1 MDTNSLGM
9 IETKGLVGAI
19 EAADAMVK
27 SANVQL
33 VGKEQVGGGLVTVM
47 VRGDVGAVKAAT
59 DAGAAAAEKV
69 GELISVHNEEAVRA
83 NIRNREG
90 KRIFYLG
97 KGDQLTSAARDYLS
111 RERIEIRPGEQAKQ
125 DCFPLLT
132 GGFLTEKPE
141 HMTHLNGDFLVVK
154 DHPRIIFRGKLD
166 TLESELIL
174 CQLTDKG
181 LEASVGEIL
190 ELARRII
197 RCEVLD
203 EPLQWDRLCGLTE
216 EEQRKRSH
224 FPQDYYG
231 QPHFMPSAADGAAIA
246 RLNRARCAAREA
258 ELAAVT
264 AFRDRE
270 GNPTRVDILRAMNR
284 MSSML
289 YLLMIGKRADAGRGK
304 ER

>member
-1 MDTNSLGM
+1 M
-9 IETKGLVGAI
+9 KAI
-19 EAADAMVK
+19 TEDYLRLELR
-27 SANVQL
+27 NTQPEIYYIPT
-33 VGKEQVGGGLVTVM
+33 GKL
-47 VRGDVGAVKAAT
+47 
-59 DAGAAAAEKV
+59 
-69 GELISVHNEEAVRA
+69 
-83 NIRNREG
+83 
-90 KRIFYLG
+90 
-97 KGDQLTSAARDYLS
+97 LTPAAREYLQQRKIKIAKEADRPS
-111 RERIEIRPGEQAKQ
+111 APAPRIVDTPVPAAQEPAPPAAKPKYV
-125 DCFPLLT
+125 DHET
-132 GGFLTEKPE
+132 GAFYMEKPE

-181 LEASVGEIL
+181 LEAPVGEIL

-216 EEQRKRSH
+216 DEQRKRSH